1 MSTKNQKQDAG
12 SLAPIKKKTPK
23 KLSSNKEEVV
33 KVDLSDKKP
42 DQQSEDIHKIVLETK
57 DTEEKIVEEIKDT
70 KSENEIVELNS
81 QAADEQIEDIEPK
94 IVELEQDKEIKPL
107 VDKDPLPENIEK
119 LVKFME
125 ETGGDINDYARLNAD
140 YSSINDDEL
149 LRQYYAKSKP
159 HLNNEEIN
167 FVLEDQFSYD
177 EEVDEERSVKKK
189 KLAYKEEII
198 KAKNYLEGLKKEYYD
213 EIKLRPS
220 ATQEQLKA
228 LDFYNKYNQEQEKVK
243 EKHGRF
249 SENTKKFFSD
259 EFKGFEFNVAEKRF
273 RYNVNDMESLA
284 DKQSNLN
291 NFVGKFFDKA
301 GELKNYNDYHKAIY
315 TAENADT
322 LMSHFYEQGKAD
334 AVKDMMAKSKN
345 VDNKPRTTSTGDV
358 FVNGL
363 KVKAID
369 GVNSSKLKLRIN
381 KK

>member
-42 DQQSEDIHKIVLETK
+42 DQQSEDIPKIVLETK

-119 LVKFME
+119 LVKFMKD
-125 ETGGDINDYARLNAD
+125 TGGDINDYARLNAD

>member
-1 MSTKNQKQDAG
+1 V
-12 SLAPIKKKTPK
+12 IKKP
-23 KLSSNKEEVV
+23 EQEA
-33 KVDLSDKKP
+33 
-42 DQQSEDIHKIVLETK
+42 EDIPKIVLET
-57 DTEEKIVEEIKDT
+57 EEVEKETIEEIKEE
-70 KSENEIVELNS
+70 KQEEEVVELNS
-81 QAADEQIEDIEPK
+81 ETNEDIKDKTESK
-94 IVELEQDKEIKPL
+94 IVEIEQDKEIKPL
-107 VDKDPLPENIEK
+107 VDKDPLPENIDK

-125 ETGGDINDYARLNAD
+125 DTGGDINDYVRLNAD

-149 LRQYYAKSKP
+149 LRQYYSKVKP

-198 KAKNYLEGLKKEYYD
+198 KAKGYLEGLKKEYYD
-213 EIKLRPS
+213 EIKLRPG

-301 GELKNYNDYHKAIY
+301 GEIKNYNDYHKAIY

-358 FVNGL
+358 FINGL
-363 KVKAID
+363 KVKAVD